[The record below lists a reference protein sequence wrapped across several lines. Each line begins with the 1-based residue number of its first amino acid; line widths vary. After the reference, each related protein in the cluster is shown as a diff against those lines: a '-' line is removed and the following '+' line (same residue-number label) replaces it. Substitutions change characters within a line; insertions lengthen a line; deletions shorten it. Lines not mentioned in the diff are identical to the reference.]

1 MKTKIW
7 IVSTCT
13 PERGEGPC
21 LPEAFGTEEAADA
34 RLEEAMRDEWQIA
47 GIFDEEGTGELPYP
61 GDWREAQRRLH
72 SFHEDGSWGTW
83 QITAHL
89 VDIGDPVPDHASDT
103 VDALVQAESFIRGFE
118 DDELQEGIADIL
130 AGLRAAI
137 PREQARPDMLAAL
150 HAVMRCAKG
159 ELERPVTQRAPWG
172 EAQRLVEAAIAKAE
186 AAGTEASAPAMPD
199 HASDLL
205 TALVEL
211 DSVVSETPPNGTA
224 ADYHEWTNAQASR
237 LELAWRKARAAIA
250 KAERQGPAVR
260 VSDLLA
266 VLKLAVTDWPQFDAP
281 PALRQPG
288 CQPDGETDV
297 NGGDLVEWFGNWRR
311 AFVLPAIAKAEGRAN
326 G

>member
-47 GIFDEEGTGELPYP
+47 GIFDEEGDGELPYP
-61 GDWREAQRRLH
+61 GDWREAQRRLN

-89 VDIGDPVPDHASDT
+89 VEIGDPVPDHASDT

-130 AGLRAAI
+130 TGLRAAI

-172 EAQRLVEAAIAKAE
+172 EAQRLVEAAIAK
-186 AAGTEASAPAMPD
+186 TEG
-199 HASDLL
+199 
-205 TALVEL
+205 V
-211 DSVVSETPPNGTA
+211 
-224 ADYHEWTNAQASR
+224 
-237 LELAWRKARAAIA
+237 
-250 KAERQGPAVR
+250 AVP
-260 VSDLLA
+260 VPDLLA
-266 VLKLAVTDWPQFDAP
+266 VLKLAVTDWPQFDAA
-281 PALRQPG
+281 PALMQRG
-288 CQPDGETDV
+288 CQPDDETEV

-311 AFVLPAIAKAEGRAN
+311 AFVLPAIARAEGSL
-326 G
+326 